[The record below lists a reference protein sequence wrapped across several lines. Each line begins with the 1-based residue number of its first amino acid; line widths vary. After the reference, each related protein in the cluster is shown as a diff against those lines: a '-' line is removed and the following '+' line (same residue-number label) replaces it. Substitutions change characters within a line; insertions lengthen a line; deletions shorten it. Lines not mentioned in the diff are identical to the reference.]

1 MQMEID
7 LAPRSFKTMSTGL
20 SSVSKRARSPEE
32 SEDHLHR
39 PLKRRSLAAG
49 NNSSRAFAQH
59 SLQCFYPANG
69 RHLSEDWVQ
78 QAGDLSIDSPFDS
91 NPTNEDAMVSEDSDM
106 TDSTQFGHARPHLPP
121 LQTSFESLPGHE
133 RPNPNVTHPQRPPP
147 TINVL
152 PPTPDIVAP
161 LRFASLSSARSPI
174 SVNSPPISSIS
185 SPSRRHRF
193 AMGPRADCQK
203 CRMGVKGHAVHL
215 D

>member
-106 TDSTQFGHARPHLPP
+106 VCLLLQLHCFTTSQLWTDRQHTIRTRETPFA
-121 LQTSFESLPGHE
+121 TSSDLF
-133 RPNPNVTHPQRPPP
+133 
-147 TINVL
+147 
-152 PPTPDIVAP
+152 
-161 LRFASLSSARSPI
+161 
-174 SVNSPPISSIS
+174 
-185 SPSRRHRF
+185 
-193 AMGPRADCQK
+193 
-203 CRMGVKGHAVHL
+203 
-215 D
+215 